1 MDDFLWTDIAFIALG
16 IVGAVA
22 FILGTAGI
30 YLRWFL

>member
-1 MDDFLWTDIAFIALG
+1 MHDYLWTDLCCIAAG

>member
-1 MDDFLWTDIAFIALG
+1 VNDYFWTDIACIALG

-30 YLRWFL
+30 YLAWFL